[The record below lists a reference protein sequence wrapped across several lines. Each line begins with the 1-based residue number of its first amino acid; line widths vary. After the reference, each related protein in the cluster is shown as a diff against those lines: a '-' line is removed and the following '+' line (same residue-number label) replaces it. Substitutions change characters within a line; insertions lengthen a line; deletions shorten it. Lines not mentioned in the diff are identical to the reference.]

1 MHTNTFFNQGNKN
14 TLKTCQFERHQSK
27 KIKANPKNY
36 NKKIK

>member
-1 MHTNTFFNQGNKN
+1 MHTNTFLNQGNKI
-14 TLKTCQFERHQSK
+14 KTCQSERHQSK